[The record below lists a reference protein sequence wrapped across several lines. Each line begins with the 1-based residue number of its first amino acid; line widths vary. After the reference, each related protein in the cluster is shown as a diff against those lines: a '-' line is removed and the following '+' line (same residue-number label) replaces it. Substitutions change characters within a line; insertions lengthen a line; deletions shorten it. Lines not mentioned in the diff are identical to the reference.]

1 MEGPEN
7 GPSPG
12 CQRIL
17 RLSSSLLGCVDRHP
31 HPGACRSG
39 SMDAAA
45 VTACLRRRAA
55 RLRRPA
61 RLVLVGDSRARILQQ
76 QLSAF
81 LQLGNGS
88 EPVDVRAEDVPE
100 GPLRRHQLSTT
111 RDLCRKFDKFC
122 SHLVGNDLLQVDF
135 WRRPYLHT
143 LFTGKLRSLVA
154 ECRAGADGCPDLVVL
169 NGGMWYLRA
178 FDAIRDVINT
188 PMTGAM
194 MMRDH
199 VGALRELLTELVSH
213 TTVVWRLEEAVITD
227 AVPLDRKDTV
237 QRKLTMSHALFF
249 DLQRQRILRLS
260 SSLLGCVDRH
270 PHPGACRSGSMDA
283 AAVTGCLRR
292 RAARLRRPARLVLV
306 GDSRARILQ
315 QQLSAFLQLGNGS
328 EPVDVRAQD
337 VPEGPL
343 RRHQLSTTR
352 DLCRKFDKFCSHLVG
367 NDLLQVDFWRRPYLH
382 TLFTGKLWSLVA
394 ECRAAADGC
403 PDLVVLNGGM
413 WYFRAFDAIRDVI
426 NTPMTGAMMMRDHVG
441 ALREVLTELVSHTT
455 VVWRLEEA
463 VITDALPLDRKDT
476 VQRKLT
482 MSHALF
488 FDLQRQRVCRPV
500 KQIANSTDIVVE
512 EIFDECDDEIHV
524 GPEMRQRFVSKLLD
538 ILCETDGDRELGHCC
553 RG

>member
-1 MEGPEN
+1 MIVPWRRCRRQCAAVTALLALSFIAGIGLISGPER

-81 LQLGNGS
+81 LQLANGS

-199 VGALRELLTELVSH
+199 VGALRE
-213 TTVVWRLEEAVITD
+213 
-227 AVPLDRKDTV
+227 
-237 QRKLTMSHALFF
+237 
-249 DLQRQRILRLS
+249 
-260 SSLLGCVDRH
+260 
-270 PHPGACRSGSMDA
+270 
-283 AAVTGCLRR
+283 
-292 RAARLRRPARLVLV
+292 
-306 GDSRARILQ
+306 
-315 QQLSAFLQLGNGS
+315 
-328 EPVDVRAQD
+328 
-337 VPEGPL
+337 
-343 RRHQLSTTR
+343 
-352 DLCRKFDKFCSHLVG
+352 
-367 NDLLQVDFWRRPYLH
+367 
-382 TLFTGKLWSLVA
+382 
-394 ECRAAADGC
+394 
-403 PDLVVLNGGM
+403 
-413 WYFRAFDAIRDVI
+413 
-426 NTPMTGAMMMRDHVG
+426 
-441 ALREVLTELVSHTT
+441 VLTELVSHTT

-488 FDLQRQRVCRPV
+488 FDLQRQVPGLLVWSSMLPETFDFAQRVCRPV